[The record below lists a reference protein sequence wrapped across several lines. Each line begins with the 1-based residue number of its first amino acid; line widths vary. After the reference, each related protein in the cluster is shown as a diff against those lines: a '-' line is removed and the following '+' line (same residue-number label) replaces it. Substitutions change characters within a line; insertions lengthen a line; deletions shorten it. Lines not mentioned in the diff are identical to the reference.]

1 MPKLLSS
8 LHVFLL
14 SRTADT
20 ADIMMVSSFL
30 SWKNYEFYVPM
41 D

>member
-1 MPKLLSS
+1 MPRLLSS
-8 LHVFLL
+8 LPVFLF
-14 SRTADT
+14 STTADM